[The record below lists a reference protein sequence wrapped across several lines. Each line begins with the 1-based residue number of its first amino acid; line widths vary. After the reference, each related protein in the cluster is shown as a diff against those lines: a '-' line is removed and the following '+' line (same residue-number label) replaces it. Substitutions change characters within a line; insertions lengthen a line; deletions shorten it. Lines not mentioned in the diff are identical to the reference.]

1 MTSFRMKIW
10 RRFVNMLEEY
20 QVLSDLKQPERR
32 LIRQIRSRKLTYLSV
47 KKLVQIAK
55 TCSSIEQQKL
65 TGLFLEAGCALGGS
79 TVLIASIK
87 RKDRLLR
94 VYDVFGM
101 IPAPTLEDTVDVHER
116 YKNIAQGK
124 SVGIGGD
131 LYYGYQENLYEKVQ
145 HNLASFGINTDRMG
159 VKLIKG
165 LLQDTMQ
172 LEQPVVFAH
181 IDVDW
186 YDPVK
191 TSLERIFPQLVVNG
205 SIILDDYFDWGG
217 CRKAT
222 DEFLADKKDQIVLDA
237 THGSLKITKIK

>member
-10 RRFVNMLEEY
+10 RRFVNMLEMY

-32 LIRQIRSRKLTYLSV
+32 LIRQIRSKKLTYLSV
-47 KKLVQIAK
+47 KKLAQIAK
-55 TCSSIEQQKL
+55 TCSAIEQQKL

-79 TVLIASIK
+79 TILIASIK

-101 IPAPTLEDTVDVHER
+101 IPAPTHEDTIDVHER

-191 TSLERIFPQLVVNG
+191 TSLERIFPNLVVNG

-222 DEFLADKKDQIVLDA
+222 DEFLADKNEQVVLDTTYGA
-237 THGSLKITKIK
+237 LKITKIR